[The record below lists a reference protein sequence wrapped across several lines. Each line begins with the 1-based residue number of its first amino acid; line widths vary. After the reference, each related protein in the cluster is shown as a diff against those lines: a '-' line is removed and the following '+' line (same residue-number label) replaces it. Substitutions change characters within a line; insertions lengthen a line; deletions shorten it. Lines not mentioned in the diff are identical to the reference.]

1 MRIQVPSLDFSS
13 VLRTQDGHKLQHRSQ
28 MWLGSGVAVA
38 VASAALIPPLAREL
52 PYATGAA
59 IKKKKIKREKNPK
72 KMIRGC
78 GKFRAAEM
86 HMAFKHVMIPELT
99 HSKINTH

>member
-13 VLRTQDGHKLQHRSQ
+13 VLRTQDGHKLQHRLQ

-38 VASAALIPPLAREL
+38 VAAAALIPPLAREL

-59 IKKKKIKREKNPK
+59 LKSKGKKKRNLHCK
-72 KMIRGC
+72 
-78 GKFRAAEM
+78 
-86 HMAFKHVMIPELT
+86 
-99 HSKINTH
+99 